1 LPDLRL
7 RVINIVLP
15 SGETE
20 KLVTNI
26 FDESFAVAD
35 FAEIY
40 NLRWGIETS
49 FSSLKQ
55 SLKIEDFSS
64 SKKELILQDFFA
76 SIFMYNFMIATAD
89 EIAEVIAVDNMFR
102 KHNHKFNKRLGIGTV
117 RNLLI
122 DSFLE
127 DDDFKRLNLF
137 QKAISELAKYT
148 VSIRPGRAFP
158 PMPSG

>member
-1 LPDLRL
+1 MD
-7 RVINIVLP
+7 II
-15 SGETE
+15 G
-20 KLVTNI
+20 
-26 FDESFAVAD
+26 
-35 FAEIY
+35 IY
-40 NLRWGIETS
+40 TVQYS
-49 FSSLKQ
+49 
-55 SLKIEDFSS
+55 
-64 SKKELILQDFFA
+64 A
-76 SIFMYNFMIATAD
+76 S
-89 EIAEVIAVDNMFR
+89 
-102 KHNHKFNKRLGIGTV
+102 GIGTV